1 MSGNCSGDLNLLT
14 VAQLPRQQP
23 KQGAAIMVMGGSR
36 TIRALLPIFL
46 LLVVVIAMMLEV
58 PNQERRVTPERPRP
72 DRWTTDR
79 D

>member
-1 MSGNCSGDLNLLT
+1 
-14 VAQLPRQQP
+14 
-23 KQGAAIMVMGGSR
+23 MVMGGSR

>member
-1 MSGNCSGDLNLLT
+1 
-14 VAQLPRQQP
+14 
-23 KQGAAIMVMGGSR
+23 MVMGGSR
-36 TIRALLPIFL
+36 TIRALSPIFL

-72 DRWTTDR
+72 DRWTPDR

>member
-1 MSGNCSGDLNLLT
+1 
-14 VAQLPRQQP
+14 
-23 KQGAAIMVMGGSR
+23 MVMGGSR

-58 PNQERRVTPERPRP
+58 PNQERRVTSERPRP
-72 DRWTTDR
+72 DRWTPDR

>member
-1 MSGNCSGDLNLLT
+1 
-14 VAQLPRQQP
+14 
-23 KQGAAIMVMGGSR
+23 MVMGGSR

-72 DRWTTDR
+72 DRWTPDR

>member
-1 MSGNCSGDLNLLT
+1 
-14 VAQLPRQQP
+14 
-23 KQGAAIMVMGGSR
+23 MVMGGSR

-46 LLVVVIAMMLEV
+46 LLVVVIAMMLGV

-72 DRWTTDR
+72 DRWTPDR